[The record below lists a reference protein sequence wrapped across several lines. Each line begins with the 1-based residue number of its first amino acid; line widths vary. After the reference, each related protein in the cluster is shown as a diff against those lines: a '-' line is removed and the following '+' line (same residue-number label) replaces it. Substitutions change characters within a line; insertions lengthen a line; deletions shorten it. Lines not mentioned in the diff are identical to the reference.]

1 MSCFH
6 FGVFLPFDCKVV
18 LLYVWMI
25 YILDS
30 VYSGIWKAKHYL
42 KNLSNIFYRQTAD
55 FVEVILGVLEG
66 LSYMWKYIKIL
77 AEILNFY
84 AFFLPLTGIL
94 FQLFLRMKFLQT
106 NMLWNLMV
114 TSHSLC
120 LLLIILHTRVNN
132 YVADLQLRHIKKTKQ
147 GLPMHVYMWKDLK
160 DTKIWLVFP
169 QNFSINTCLSVK
181 KYKERS
187 L

>member
-6 FGVFLPFDCKVV
+6 CGVFLPFDCKMI
-18 LLYVWMI
+18 LLNAWMI

-30 VYSGIWKAKHYL
+30 VYSCICKGKHYL
-42 KNLSNIFYRQTAD
+42 KTYPTYLQAD
-55 FVEVILGVLEG
+55 CRFCGGHFGCSRRIV
-66 LSYMWKYIKIL
+66 KIL
-77 AEILNFY
+77 AEILTLCFC
-84 AFFLPLTGIL
+84 LTGIL

-106 NMLWNLMV
+106 NMLWISMV

-147 GLPMHVYMWKDLK
+147 NKGYLCMSICE
-160 DTKIWLVFP
+160 KIYRIQKFG
-169 QNFSINTCLSVK
+169 
-181 KYKERS
+181 
-187 L
+187 